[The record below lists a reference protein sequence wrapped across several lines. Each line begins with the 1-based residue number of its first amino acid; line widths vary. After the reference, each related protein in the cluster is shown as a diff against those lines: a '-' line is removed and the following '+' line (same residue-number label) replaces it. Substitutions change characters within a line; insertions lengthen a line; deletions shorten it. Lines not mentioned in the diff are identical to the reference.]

1 MKGFRKY
8 DDMTLDKLK
17 KELIDIF
24 DVFDSLCKKYDIK
37 YFATGGTL
45 LGVVRHGGFIPWDD
59 DLDIGMLRTEYDK
72 FLKIPHSEFE
82 GYGLCAPE
90 ITPGGYYSFV
100 TKFYKKDT
108 KFITPISY
116 ADNKNDM
123 GIFIELFPFDDVE
136 ENLLEKQKKRVNR
149 IKALYTTAVCDHIIV
164 FDVGLKGIIKKMA
177 KRIIKI
183 YVSLT
188 HKTLESLTKEYI
200 DVVDTAIETEKA
212 YAFSDVGHLI
222 AKKGVESPVYRKFE
236 NIQMLVPSDY
246 DMVLKGLYGS
256 DYMQLPPKEKRW
268 NQAPMYIG
276 FSDGSAV
283 DFQNNG

>member
-1 MKGFRKY
+1 M
-8 DDMTLDKLK
+8 
-17 KELIDIF
+17 
-24 DVFDSLCKKYDIK
+24 
-37 YFATGGTL
+37 
-45 LGVVRHGGFIPWDD
+45 
-59 DLDIGMLRTEYDK
+59 
-72 FLKIPHSEFE
+72 
-82 GYGLCAPE
+82 
-90 ITPGGYYSFV
+90 
-100 TKFYKKDT
+100 
-108 KFITPISY
+108 
-116 ADNKNDM
+116 
-123 GIFIELFPFDDVE
+123 
-136 ENLLEKQKKRVNR
+136 
-149 IKALYTTAVCDHIIV
+149 
-164 FDVGLKGIIKKMA
+164 
-177 KRIIKI
+177 
-183 YVSLT
+183 T